1 MKQQVSFL
9 PAEWHQQSGVQ
20 LTWPDEHTDWAFILE
35 EVLPVYEEIARE
47 ILKREKLL
55 VVCRD
60 KSKLPDFLQK
70 ESVQLIVREMP
81 VDDTWARDHGAIT
94 LLQDGKPSLL
104 NFRFNGW
111 GMKFAAAHDNQITP
125 NLIRQQTFA
134 EGIITQDLSY
144 FTLEGGA
151 IESNGAGCL
160 LTTSECLLSKNRNE
174 HLGQAEIEFFL
185 KKILHAEKVLWLH
198 HGFLQGD
205 DTDSH
210 IDTLARFCS
219 ADTIAYIRCTDSGDI
234 HFDALQKMEDEL
246 KQLTNQHGQPF
257 KLVPL
262 PFADPIVDENGE
274 RLPAT
279 YANFLILNKAV
290 LHPVYGVQQDAE
302 AIEIMKKLFPERE
315 IIPINS
321 RVLIEQHGSIH
332 CISMQFSEGVL

>member
-1 MKQQVSFL
+1 MKQQACYL
-9 PAEWHQQSGVQ
+9 PAEWHPQSGVQ
-20 LTWPDEHTDWAFILE
+20 LTWPDEYTDWASILD
-35 EVLPVYEEIARE
+35 EVLPVYEHIARE

-60 KSKLPDFLQK
+60 KTKLPDFLQA
-70 ESVQLIVREMP
+70 ESRQLIIREMP
-81 VDDTWARDHGAIT
+81 VNDTWARDHGAIS
-94 LLQDGKPSLL
+94 LIRDGKPSLL

-111 GMKFAAAHDNQITP
+111 GMKFAAAQDNQITP
-125 NLIRQQTFA
+125 NLMRQQSFA
-134 EGIITQDLSY
+134 EGVITQDLSY

-185 KKILHAEKVLWLH
+185 KKILHAEKVLWLN
-198 HGFLQGD
+198 HGFLEGD

-219 ADTIAYIRCTDSGDI
+219 EDTIAYIRCTDSSDI
-234 HFDALQKMEDEL
+234 HFDALQKMEAEL
-246 KQLTNQHGQPF
+246 KQLTDQYDRPF

-262 PFADPIVDENGE
+262 PFADPVYDENGD

-290 LHPVYGVQQDAE
+290 LLPVYELQQDAE
-302 AIEIMKKLFPERE
+302 AIEIMKQLFPERE

-321 RVLIEQHGSIH
+321 RALIKQHGSIH
-332 CISMQFSEGVL
+332 CISMQFPQGVL